1 MYTTTFTVPSMS
13 IVYFERM
20 ESEFLKETNDCDV
33 LNGTFH
39 DARGSQSRQDSYL
52 KRCISDGVDFI
63 MAVPIVAEAVAPI
76 VERTQEENIPFI
88 CVDRNVSS
96 VEPASYIAS
105 DNTQLGSQSVEL
117 LYDFMHNAHKKDT
130 YNIIEIQGDEGASVT
145 DERHRG
151 GAEAIR
157 KKDVD
162 MIDSRSGVFST
173 SGSADVVKELIDQ
186 YGTQIDGIYAHND
199 LMALGAH
206 QAVCESPLSDIPI
219 TGIDGSKKW
228 VEQFDH
234 EPYYGTIAQLPE
246 KMVSMAVEYGIRAA
260 EENPIKDYCQING
273 VKIIPENANEYL
285 NKYF

>member
-1 MYTTTFTVPSMS
+1 
-13 IVYFERM
+13 M

-260 EENPIKDYCQING
+260 EENPIQDYCQING